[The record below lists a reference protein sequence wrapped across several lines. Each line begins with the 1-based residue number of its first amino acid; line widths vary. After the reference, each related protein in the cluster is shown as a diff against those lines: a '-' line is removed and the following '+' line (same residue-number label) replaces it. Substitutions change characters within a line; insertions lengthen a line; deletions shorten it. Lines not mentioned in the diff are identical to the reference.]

1 MTVRRAHGAESKERK
16 AKEKVMRK
24 NLMLCAVLVALCG
37 SAEAQQPKVYRVGVL
52 VPGTHGTR

>member
-1 MTVRRAHGAESKERK
+1 MGQRAKNEK
-16 AKEKVMRK
+16 KEKVMRK